1 MTIPRRTMAETL
13 TASQRTFMRL
23 PETAFDDRANS
34 GHEVPL
40 STFESSVR
48 GSEPTAPAWRPVP
61 RRLHAAKRAAA
72 ASRRPEPLRSVTLR
86 LRTSVAKALRRTSME
101 RSLDY
106 AEPFSQQAIV
116 EAAIRDWLQS
126 EGYPVAD

>member
-1 MTIPRRTMAETL
+1 MAETL

-23 PETAFDDRANS
+23 PETAFDDQANN
-34 GHEVPL
+34 GGQAPL
-40 STFESSVR
+40 GTSDSSAR
-48 GSEPTAPAWRPVP
+48 GSEQTVPTRRAVP
-61 RRLHAAKRAAA
+61 RRLHPPKRVVQP
-72 ASRRPEPLRSVTLR
+72 SRRPEPLRSVTLR
-86 LRTSVAKALRRTSME
+86 LRASVAEALRRASME

-126 EGYPVAD
+126 AGHPVAD